1 LHRFYDQHRNVQFI
15 LFNRSYSPWLDKYP
29 ETFDKIQ
36 GEVPGFI
43 AIALVDLETSMT
55 RATKSTRA
63 DFDLN
68 VAGAFNA
75 ELVKQKQKT
84 MKALNLKSTLDDILL
99 TLTDQLHIV
108 KFVTPRTFVYMAA
121 DRAQTNLAV
130 VRGAVTK
137 HLASLA

>member
-1 LHRFYDQHRNVQFI
+1 MTDRYQ
-15 LFNRSYSPWLDKYP
+15 
-29 ETFDKIQ
+29 ETFEKIQ

-43 AIALVDLETSMT
+43 AIALVDLETGMT
-55 RATKSTRA
+55 LGTKSTRT

-99 TLTDQLHIV
+99 TLTDQLHII
-108 KFVTPRTFVYMAA
+108 KFVSPKTFVYMAA
-121 DRAQTNLAV
+121 DKAQTNLAV
-130 VRGAVTK
+130 IRSAVSK
-137 HLASLA
+137 HLSALA